1 MRRTVFGRDARAVVV
16 RARELARED
25 GAATLEAEHLLLALA
40 ERPDVPVLRDLG
52 LDPDGV
58 RTALELEETRAL
70 AAVGVAAGEFD
81 LRATPALR
89 EPRWAASAKVAL
101 KRAQEVAE
109 ARRDRRIGPEHVLL
123 GVLCARQGR
132 VARALACVDL
142 DAGDV
147 RAQVE
152 HELALAA

>member
-25 GAATLEAEHLLLALA
+25 RAATLEAEHLLLALA
-40 ERPDVPVLRDLG
+40 ERPDVPVLRDLR

-81 LRATPALR
+81 LRATPAQR
-89 EPRWAASAKVAL
+89 EPRWAATAKPAIERAL
-101 KRAQEVAE
+101 EAAE
-109 ARRDRRIGPEHVLL
+109 ARRDRRLGPEHVLL
-123 GVLCARQGR
+123 GVPRARQGR
-132 VARALACVDL
+132 VARAPARADL

-152 HELALAA
+152 HALALAA